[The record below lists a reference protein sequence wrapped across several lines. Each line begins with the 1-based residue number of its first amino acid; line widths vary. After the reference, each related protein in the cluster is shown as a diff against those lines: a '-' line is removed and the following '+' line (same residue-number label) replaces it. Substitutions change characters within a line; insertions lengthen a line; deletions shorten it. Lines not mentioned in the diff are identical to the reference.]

1 MSEMTYV
8 ALPHKNESPIS
19 VLMRT
24 AAGNGYLNVHALA
37 VGFDLA
43 VDVKKNGWQL
53 RKSTFIQYVKE
64 HSSERHSS
72 RFESAFFGFI
82 GDSRQPNVQFGK
94 IVIPYRKLSFQLRI
108 CPECARNGFFE
119 KSFHLPWLDA
129 CPIHGSKYIE
139 ACPQCGKPIDWTKLD
154 YCICKCRFDFRAA
167 TSTPGDIELSRTFVE
182 HAARGDQLFINRFIK
197 TLKILSNESELF
209 CDQSKCIRV
218 SARIACGDTN
228 ELLNHLLARKKLLPS
243 LNPLAY
249 CSPWLCSGDQL
260 LSNVAAGFV
269 RNHTEVYPE
278 ECPPECVCHTLR
290 LTLNEL
296 CLAYKLSHTRMHE
309 QLGAEKFKLTKNKA
323 TKYYS
328 CDSLCKSLNRRLN
341 SILKFNTIIPSSM
354 FRKGEYT
361 NYPNS
366 IKYLGASGEQITL
379 AIKLNL
385 LSCYRFPPD
394 FIRVIPT
401 AELELFAKQ
410 YVFHGSLAR
419 QLRIKPAALAELFD
433 FANVRP
439 FRTLSSG
446 HGETYRRWGEI
457 YLKSDTKVITDFL
470 LSIRAHDDRQIN
482 TSGIRFLSQEL
493 NIQGSVIKKL
503 IEGKILEV
511 DLTDANG
518 MKTKINES
526 QLVAAL
532 EWRSNHCTLK
542 ELSQEFGI
550 NCAELS
556 RRFLSC
562 YYVPVIRIMNYVF
575 IHKDDA
581 QRMRD
586 HLYEFFSSLQA
597 AKFLNVTTARIHYYL
612 RTGVLQAVPP
622 SECGGILNFT
632 LIRRNDVEHLANAI
646 T

>member
-1 MSEMTYV
+1 MSEMTFV
-8 ALPHKNESPIS
+8 ALPYEDESPIS

-24 AAGNGYLNVHALA
+24 AAGNGYLSVHALA

-43 VDVKKNGWQL
+43 VDVRTSGWQL
-53 RKSTFIQYVKE
+53 TKSTFIQYIME
-64 HSSERHSS
+64 HSNKRHSA
-72 RFESAFFGFI
+72 RFESAFFGFT
-82 GDSRQPNVQFGK
+82 GDSRQPNVQFNE
-94 IVIPYRKLSFQLRI
+94 VLIPYRQLSFKLRI
-108 CPECARNGFFE
+108 CPECAKNGFYE
-119 KSFHLPWLDA
+119 KSFHLQWIDA

-139 ACPQCGKPIDWTKLD
+139 ACPQCGKPIDWTKLN
-154 YCICKCRFDFRAA
+154 YCICKCGFDFRTA
-167 TSTPGDIELSRTFVE
+167 TAPPGDIEVSRTFIE
-182 HAARGDQLFINRFIK
+182 HTTRGDQLFINRFIK
-197 TLKILSNESELF
+197 ILKIISNESELAY
-209 CDQSKCIRV
+209 DRSQNIRV
-218 SARIACGDTN
+218 SARIAGGDTN
-228 ELLNHLLARKKLLPS
+228 ELLNHLLTRKKLIPS

-249 CSPWLCSGDQL
+249 CASWLCSRDQL
-260 LSNVAAGFV
+260 LSNVAAEFV
-269 RNHTEVYPE
+269 KNHTQVYPE
-278 ECPPECVCHTLR
+278 ECAPECICHTLR

-296 CLAYKLSHTRMHE
+296 CLAYKLSHTRMYE
-309 QLGAEKFKLTKNKA
+309 QLAAEKFTLTKNKA

-328 CDSLCKSLNRRLN
+328 CNSLCKSLNRRLN
-341 SILKFNTIIPSSM
+341 SILSFNTIIPSSTL
-354 FRKGEYT
+354 RKDEYT
-361 NYPNS
+361 NYRSS
-366 IKYLGASGEQITL
+366 IKFLGASGEQITL
-379 AIKLNL
+379 AVKLNL
-385 LSCYRFPPD
+385 LSCYRIPPD

-419 QLRIKPAALAELFD
+419 QLKINPAALAELFD

-446 HGETYRRWGEI
+446 HGKTYRRWGEI
-457 YLKSDTKVITDFL
+457 YLKSDTKIITDFL
-470 LSIRAHDDRQIN
+470 LSIRARDDRKVN
-482 TSGIRFLSQEL
+482 PSGIRFLSKEL
-493 NIQGSVIKKL
+493 NIQCSVIKKL
-503 IEGKILEV
+503 IECKIIEV

-518 MKTKINES
+518 MKRKINEL

-532 EWRSNHCTLK
+532 QWRSNHCTLK

-586 HLYEFFSSLQA
+586 HLYDFFSSLQA

-612 RTGVLQAVPP
+612 RTGALQAVPP